1 MKTLMLHLIPIL
13 LVSCATPSD
22 PGCAYYYI
30 GSALD
35 EEGNYDTI
43 EVPEMGCEDEL
54 GKGWPI
60 E

>member
-1 MKTLMLHLIPIL
+1 MKTLMLYLIPIL
-13 LVSCATPSD
+13 LLSCATPSD
-22 PGCAYYYI
+22 TGCAYYHI